1 MREGFTTIV
10 ERQGDS
16 TTTPLGLRITKQG
29 GGGVMIKISILFTCN
44 IFYLRLLRYIIE
56 LLESQ
61 LKESFLF
68 KESEY
73 GDNI

>member
-1 MREGFTTIV
+1 MV
-10 ERQGDS
+10 
-16 TTTPLGLRITKQG
+16 
-29 GGGVMIKISILFTCN
+29 KISILFPCS

-73 GDNI
+73 EDNI

>member
-1 MREGFTTIV
+1 
-10 ERQGDS
+10 
-16 TTTPLGLRITKQG
+16 
-29 GGGVMIKISILFTCN
+29 MIKISILFPCG
-44 IFYLRLLRYIIE
+44 IFYLRHLGYIIE